1 MGVEAGLTEAA
12 FGVVGAK
19 FAKHR
24 LYIRVL
30 EGHLE

>member
-19 FAKHR
+19 FASIKNT
-24 LYIRVL
+24 IN
-30 EGHLE
+30 EE